1 MSKYTNTLNELQ
13 RDLEKGEEALKKK
26 LSRLYDSE
34 SKKLEKEIAYYF
46 QEYGRDN
53 VLEYRKMMQQLTK
66 EEATMLYEDTD
77 NFFRLHPEHVALR
90 PVRESIYK
98 LNRLEGL
105 QLSIMKQ
112 QLGLSSEEAAL
123 IGDHLLSYT
132 ISTYEGVQGLI
143 PFNQFDGR
151 AAKQVGQKII
161 NDTDFEK
168 RLLANREKLA
178 DYLNNDIAK
187 GIARGD
193 SYDKLSKQICDR
205 FDGVSRRSAYR
216 LLYTEGT
223 RMFNR
228 ANSEA
233 FAEVGINQYRY
244 CTAGDNRVCSDCKA
258 LDGNVYDISE
268 ASEGINYPPMH
279 PWCRCHT
286 EPAVDWDKWL
296 DDRIASREYTDEQR
310 QQARELLE
318 NFTED

>member
-1 MSKYTNTLNELQ
+1 MSKYTDTLNELQ
-13 RDLEKGEEALKKK
+13 KDLEKGEEALKKK

-34 SKKLEKEIAYYF
+34 SKKLEKEIAYYY
-46 QEYGRDN
+46 QTYGKDG
-53 VLEYRKMMQQLTK
+53 VLEYREMMKRLTK
-66 EEATMLYEDTD
+66 EEATMLYEDMD
-77 NFFRLHPEHVALR
+77 EFFRLHPEHAALK

-105 QLSIMKQ
+105 QLSIMAQ
-112 QLGLSSEEAAL
+112 QLGLSSEEEVL
-123 IGDHLLSYT
+123 IRQHLLFYT
-132 ISTYEGVQGLI
+132 ISTYEGV
-143 PFNQFDGR
+143 FKMVTTNAYDNR
-151 AAKQVGQKII
+151 TMKQVGEKLIK
-161 NDTDFEK
+161 DTDFGK
-168 RLLANREKLA
+168 RLQANRQKLA

-193 SYDKLSKQICDR
+193 SYDKLNKQIRDR

-244 CTAGDNRVCSDCKA
+244 CTAGDERVCSDCDA
-258 LDGNVYDISE
+258 LKGNVYDLSE
-268 ASEGINYPPMH
+268 ASEGTNYPPMH

-296 DDRIASREYTDEQR
+296 SDRIASREYTAEQR
-310 QQARELLE
+310 EEAAEIIK
-318 NFTED
+318 NFTEE

>member
-26 LSRLYDSE
+26 LSRLYDAE
-34 SKKLEKEIAYYF
+34 SKKLEKEIAYYY
-46 QEYGRDN
+46 QTYGQDN
-53 VLEYRKMMQQLTK
+53 VLEYRVMMKKLTK
-66 EEATMLYEDTD
+66 EEATMLFEDMD
-77 NFFRLHPEHVALR
+77 NFFRLHPEYSALM

-132 ISTYEGVQGLI
+132 ISTYEGVHGLI

-161 NDTDFEK
+161 QDTDFEK

-193 SYDKLSKQICDR
+193 SYDKLSKQIRDR

-233 FAEVGINQYRY
+233 FAEAGISQYRY
-244 CTAGDNRVCSDCKA
+244 CTASDNRVCSDCKA
-258 LDGNVYDISE
+258 LEGNVYDISE
-268 ASEGINYPPMH
+268 ASEGTNYPPMH

-296 DDRIASREYTDEQR
+296 SDRIASREYTDEQR

-318 NFTED
+318 NFMED

>member
-34 SKKLEKEIAYYF
+34 SKKLEKEIAYYY
-46 QEYGRDN
+46 QTYGKDG
-53 VLEYRKMMQQLTK
+53 VLEYREMMKRLTK
-66 EEATMLYEDTD
+66 EEATMLYEDMN
-77 NFFRLHPEHVALR
+77 NFFRLHPEHASLM

-105 QLSIMKQ
+105 QLSIMAQ
-112 QLGLSSEEAAL
+112 QLGLSSEEEAL
-123 IGDHLLSYT
+123 IRQHLLSYT

-161 NDTDFEK
+161 KDTDFEK
-168 RLLANREKLA
+168 RIQANREKLA

-268 ASEGINYPPMH
+268 ASAGTNYPPMH
-279 PWCRCHT
+279 PWCRCHV

-296 DDRIASREYTDEQR
+296 SDRIASREYTVEQR
-310 QQARELLE
+310 EEAAEIIK
-318 NFTED
+318 NFKED

>member
-13 RDLEKGEEALKKK
+13 KDLEKGEEALKKK

-34 SKKLEKEIAYYF
+34 SKKLEKEIAYYY
-46 QEYGRDN
+46 QTYGKDG
-53 VLEYRKMMQQLTK
+53 VLEYRVMMKQLTK
-66 EEATMLYEDTD
+66 EEATMLYEDMD
-77 NFFRLHPEHVALR
+77 HFFRLHPEHASLR

-132 ISTYEGVQGLI
+132 ISTFEGVQGLI

-161 NDTDFEK
+161 KDTDFEE

-178 DYLNNDIAK
+178 NYLNNDIAK

-193 SYDKLSKQICDR
+193 GYDKLNKQIRER

-233 FAEVGINQYRY
+233 FAEAGINQYRY

-258 LDGNVYDISE
+258 LEGNVYDLSE
-268 ASEGINYPPMH
+268 ASEGTNYPPMH

-296 DDRIASREYTDEQR
+296 SDRIASREYTDEQR

-318 NFTED
+318 NFKED

>member
-1 MSKYTNTLNELQ
+1 MSKYTDTLNELQ
-13 RDLEKGEEALKKK
+13 KDLEKGEEALKKK

-34 SKKLEKEIAYYF
+34 SKKLEKEIAYYY
-46 QEYGRDN
+46 QTYGKDN
-53 VLEYRKMMQQLTK
+53 VLEYRVMMKQLTK
-66 EEATMLYEDTD
+66 EEATMLYEDMD
-77 NFFRLHPEHVALR
+77 HFFRLHPEYSALK

-105 QLSIMKQ
+105 QLSILKQ

-132 ISTYEGVQGLI
+132 ISTFEGVQGLI

-161 NDTDFEK
+161 QDTDFEK

-178 DYLNNDIAK
+178 NYLNNDIAK

-193 SYDKLSKQICDR
+193 SYDKLSKQIRDR

-233 FAEVGINQYRY
+233 FAEAGINQYRY

-258 LDGNVYDISE
+258 LEGNVYNMSD
-268 ASEGINYPPMH
+268 ARDGINYPPMH
-279 PWCRCHT
+279 PWCRCHV

-296 DDRIASREYTDEQR
+296 DDRIASREYTAEQR
-310 QQARELLE
+310 EEAAEIIK
-318 NFTED
+318 NFKED

>member
-13 RDLEKGEEALKKK
+13 LDLEKGEEALKKK
-26 LSRLYDSE
+26 LSRLYDCE
-34 SKKLEKEIAYYF
+34 SKKLEKEIAYYY
-46 QEYGRDN
+46 QTYGRDN
-53 VLEYRKMMQQLTK
+53 VLEYRVMMKKLTK
-66 EEATMLYEDTD
+66 EEATMLYEDVD
-77 NFFRLHPEHVALR
+77 NFFRLHPEHASLR

-123 IGDHLLSYT
+123 IGNHLLSYT
-132 ISTYEGVQGLI
+132 ISTYEGVHGLI

-151 AAKQVGQKII
+151 AAKLVGQKII
-161 NDTDFEK
+161 NDTDFGK
-168 RLLANREKLA
+168 RLQANREKLA
-178 DYLNNDIAK
+178 NYLNNDIAK

-193 SYDKLSKQICDR
+193 SYDKLSKQIRDR

-244 CTAGDNRVCSDCKA
+244 CTTGDNRVCEDCDA
-258 LDGNVYDISE
+258 LEGNVYDLSE
-268 ASEGINYPPMH
+268 ASEGTNYPPMH

-296 DDRIASREYTDEQR
+296 SDRIASREYTDEQR

>member
-77 NFFRLHPEHVALR
+77 NFFRLHPEHVALK

>member
-1 MSKYTNTLNELQ
+1 MSRYTNTLNELQ
-13 RDLEKGEEALKKK
+13 RDLEKGEESLKKK
-26 LSRLYDSE
+26 LSRLYDAE
-34 SKKLEKEIAYYF
+34 SKKLEKEIAYYY
-46 QEYGRDN
+46 QTYGQDN
-53 VLEYRKMMQQLTK
+53 VLEYRVMMKKLTK
-66 EEATMLYEDTD
+66 EEATMLFEDMD
-77 NFFRLHPEHVALR
+77 NFFRLHPEYSALM

-105 QLSIMKQ
+105 QLSIMRQ
-112 QLGLSSEEAAL
+112 QLGLSSEEEAL
-123 IGDHLLSYT
+123 IRQHLLSYT

-244 CTAGDNRVCSDCKA
+244 CSAGDNRVCSDCKA

-268 ASEGINYPPMH
+268 ASAGTNYPPMH

-296 DDRIASREYTDEQR
+296 DDRIASREYTAEQKEE
-310 QQARELLE
+310 AAEIIK

>member
-13 RDLEKGEEALKKK
+13 LDLEKGEEALKKK
-26 LSRLYDSE
+26 LSRLYDNE
-34 SKKLEKEIAYYF
+34 SKKLEKEIAYYY
-46 QEYGRDN
+46 QKYGKDN
-53 VLEYRKMMQQLTK
+53 VLEYREMMKKLTK
-66 EEATMLYEDTD
+66 EEATMLYEDMD
-77 NFFRLHPEHVALR
+77 NFFRLHPEHAALR
-90 PVRESIYK
+90 PVRQSIYK

-161 NDTDFEK
+161 KDTDFGK
-168 RLLANREKLA
+168 RLQANREKLA
-178 DYLNNDIAK
+178 GYLNNDIAK

-233 FAEVGINQYRY
+233 FAEAGINQYRY

-258 LDGNVYDISE
+258 LEGNVYDISE
-268 ASEGINYPPMH
+268 ARDGINYPPMH

-286 EPAVDWDKWL
+286 EPAADWDKWL
-296 DDRIASREYTDEQR
+296 NDRIASREYTDEQR

-318 NFTED
+318 NFKED

>member
-1 MSKYTNTLNELQ
+1 MSRYTNTLNELQ
-13 RDLEKGEEALKKK
+13 RDLEKGEESLKKK
-26 LSRLYDSE
+26 LSRLYDAE
-34 SKKLEKEIAYYF
+34 SKKLEKEIAYYY
-46 QEYGRDN
+46 QTYGQDN
-53 VLEYRKMMQQLTK
+53 VLEYRVMMKKLTK
-66 EEATMLYEDTD
+66 EEATMLFEDMD
-77 NFFRLHPEHVALR
+77 NFFRLHPEYSALM

-105 QLSIMKQ
+105 QLSIMRQ

-123 IGDHLLSYT
+123 IGDHLLFYT

-168 RLLANREKLA
+168 RLQANREKLA
-178 DYLNNDIAK
+178 GYLNNDIAK

-268 ASEGINYPPMH
+268 ASDGTNYPPMH

-296 DDRIASREYTDEQR
+296 SDRIASREYTAEQR
-310 QQARELLE
+310 EEAAEIIK

>member
-1 MSKYTNTLNELQ
+1 MSKYTNALNELQ

-34 SKKLEKEIAYYF
+34 AKKLEKEIAYYY
-46 QEYGRDN
+46 QTYGRGN
-53 VLEYRKMMQQLTK
+53 VLEYREMMKKLTK
-66 EEATMLYEDTD
+66 EEATMLYEDMN
-77 NFFRLHPEHVALR
+77 NFFRLHPEHAALK

-132 ISTYEGVQGLI
+132 ILTYEGVQGLI

-151 AAKQVGQKII
+151 AAKQVGEKII
-161 NDTDFEK
+161 KDTDFGK
-168 RLLANREKLA
+168 RLQANREKLA

-193 SYDKLSKQICDR
+193 SYDKLNKQIRER

-244 CTAGDNRVCSDCKA
+244 CTAGDERVCSDCDA
-258 LDGNVYDISE
+258 LEGNVYDISE
-268 ASEGINYPPMH
+268 ASEGTNYPPMH

-296 DDRIASREYTDEQR
+296 EDRIASREYTDEQR

-318 NFTED
+318 NFKED

>member
-1 MSKYTNTLNELQ
+1 MSKYTDTLNGLQ

-34 SKKLEKEIAYYF
+34 SKKLEKEIAYYY
-46 QEYGRDN
+46 QTYGRDN
-53 VLEYRKMMQQLTK
+53 VLEYRDMMKRLIK
-66 EEATMLYEDTD
+66 EEATMLYEDVD
-77 NFFRLHPEHVALR
+77 NFFRLHPEYASLR

-161 NDTDFEK
+161 QDTDFEK

-205 FDGVSRRSAYR
+205 FDGVSRRSTYR

-233 FAEVGINQYRY
+233 FAEAGINQYRY

-258 LDGNVYDISE
+258 LEGNVYNILE
-268 ASEGINYPPMH
+268 ARDGTNYPPMH

-296 DDRIASREYTDEQR
+296 SDRIASREYTAEQR
-310 QQARELLE
+310 EEAAEIIK
-318 NFTED
+318 NFTEE

>member
-1 MSKYTNTLNELQ
+1 MSRYTNTLNELQ
-13 RDLEKGEEALKKK
+13 RDLEKGEESLKKK
-26 LSRLYDSE
+26 LSRLYDAE
-34 SKKLEKEIAYYF
+34 SKKLEKEIAYYY
-46 QEYGRDN
+46 QTYGQDN
-53 VLEYRKMMQQLTK
+53 VLEYRVMMKKLTK
-66 EEATMLYEDTD
+66 EEATMLFEDMD
-77 NFFRLHPEHVALR
+77 NFFRLHPEYSALM

-105 QLSIMKQ
+105 QLSIMRQ

-123 IGDHLLSYT
+123 IGDHLLFYT
-132 ISTYEGVQGLI
+132 ISTYEGVHGLI

-161 NDTDFEK
+161 KDTDFEE

-193 SYDKLSKQICDR
+193 GYDKLKKQICDR

-244 CTAGDNRVCSDCKA
+244 CTAGDKRVCSDCKA
-258 LDGNVYDISE
+258 LEGNIYDISE
-268 ASEGINYPPMH
+268 ASDGTNYPPMH

-296 DDRIASREYTDEQR
+296 SDRIASREYTVAQR
-310 QQARELLE
+310 EEAAEIIK

>member
-1 MSKYTNTLNELQ
+1 MSRYTNTLNELQ
-13 RDLEKGEEALKKK
+13 LDLEKGEEALKKK

-34 SKKLEKEIAYYF
+34 SKKLEKEIAYYY
-46 QEYGRDN
+46 QTYGKDG
-53 VLEYRKMMQQLTK
+53 VLEYRQMMKKLTK
-66 EEATMLYEDTD
+66 EEATMLYEDMN
-77 NFFRLHPEHVALR
+77 NFFRLHPEHAALK

-268 ASEGINYPPMH
+268 ASDGTNYPPMH

-296 DDRIASREYTDEQR
+296 SDRIAGREYTAEQKEE
-310 QQARELLE
+310 AAEIIK

>member
-26 LSRLYDSE
+26 LSRLYDAE
-34 SKKLEKEIAYYF
+34 SKKLEKEIAYYY
-46 QEYGRDN
+46 QTYGQDN
-53 VLEYRKMMQQLTK
+53 VLEYRVMMKKLTK
-66 EEATMLYEDTD
+66 EEATMLFEDMD
-77 NFFRLHPEHVALR
+77 NFFRLHPEYSALM

-112 QLGLSSEEAAL
+112 QLGLSSKEEAL
-123 IGDHLLSYT
+123 IRQHLLSYT

-168 RLLANREKLA
+168 RLQANREKLA
-178 DYLNNDIAK
+178 GYLNNDIAK

-244 CTAGDNRVCSDCKA
+244 CTAGDERVCSDCDA
-258 LDGNVYDISE
+258 LEGNVYDLSE
-268 ASEGINYPPMH
+268 ASEGTNYPPMH

-296 DDRIASREYTDEQR
+296 SDRIASREYTAEQR
-310 QQARELLE
+310 EEAAEIIK

>member
-13 RDLEKGEEALKKK
+13 KDLEKGEEALKKK

-34 SKKLEKEIAYYF
+34 SKKLEKEIAYYY
-46 QEYGRDN
+46 QTYGKDN
-53 VLEYRKMMQQLTK
+53 VLEYREMMKRLTK
-66 EEATMLYEDTD
+66 EEAIMLYEDMD
-77 NFFRLHPEHVALR
+77 EFFRLHPEHASLK

-98 LNRLEGL
+98 LNRLEAL
-105 QLSIMKQ
+105 QLSIMAQ
-112 QLGLSSEEAAL
+112 QLGLSSEEEAL
-123 IGDHLLSYT
+123 IRQHLLSYT
-132 ISTYEGVQGLI
+132 ISTYEGV
-143 PFNQFDGR
+143 FKMVTTNAYDTR
-151 AAKQVGQKII
+151 AMKQVGEKLIK
-161 NDTDFEK
+161 DTDFGK
-168 RLLANREKLA
+168 RLQANRKKLA

-193 SYDKLSKQICDR
+193 NYNKLNKQIRDR

-244 CTAGDNRVCSDCKA
+244 CTAGDNRVCEDCDA
-258 LDGNVYDISE
+258 LEGNVYDLSE
-268 ASEGINYPPMH
+268 ASEGTNYPPMH

-296 DDRIASREYTDEQR
+296 NDRIASREYTAEQR
-310 QQARELLE
+310 EEAAEIIK
-318 NFTED
+318 NFEED

>member
-34 SKKLEKEIAYYF
+34 SKKLEKEIAYYY
-46 QEYGRDN
+46 QTYGRDN
-53 VLEYRKMMQQLTK
+53 VLEYREMMKQLTK
-66 EEATMLYEDTD
+66 EEATMLYEDMD
-77 NFFRLHPEHVALR
+77 NFFRLHPEYVTLK

-168 RLLANREKLA
+168 RLQANREKLA

-244 CTAGDNRVCSDCKA
+244 CSAGDNRVCSDCKA

-268 ASEGINYPPMH
+268 ASEGTNYPPMH

-296 DDRIASREYTDEQR
+296 NDRIASREYTDEQR

-318 NFTED
+318 NFMED

>member
-1 MSKYTNTLNELQ
+1 MSRYTNTLNELQ

-34 SKKLEKEIAYYF
+34 SKKLEKEIAYYY
-46 QEYGRDN
+46 QAYGKDN
-53 VLEYRKMMQQLTK
+53 VLEYRVMMKQLTK
-66 EEATMLYEDTD
+66 EEATMLYEDMD
-77 NFFRLHPEHVALR
+77 YFFRLHPEYAALK

-112 QLGLSSEEAAL
+112 QLGLSSEEEAL
-123 IGDHLLSYT
+123 IRQHLLSYT

-161 NDTDFEK
+161 NDADFGK

-193 SYDKLSKQICDR
+193 GYDKLSKQICDR

-233 FAEVGINQYRY
+233 FAEAGINQYRY

-258 LDGNVYDISE
+258 LEGNVYNISE
-268 ASEGINYPPMH
+268 ASEGTNYPPMH

-286 EPAVDWDKWL
+286 EPAVGWDKWL
-296 DDRIASREYTDEQR
+296 NDRIASREYTVEQR

-318 NFTED
+318 NFTEE

>member
-1 MSKYTNTLNELQ
+1 MSRYTNTLNELQ

-34 SKKLEKEIAYYF
+34 AKKLEKEIAYYY
-46 QEYGRDN
+46 QTYGRDN
-53 VLEYRKMMQQLTK
+53 VLEYREMMKQLTK
-66 EEATMLYEDTD
+66 EEATMLYEDMD
-77 NFFRLHPEHVALR
+77 NFFRLHPEYVTLK

-168 RLLANREKLA
+168 RLQANREKLA

-244 CTAGDNRVCSDCKA
+244 CSAGDNRVCSDCKA

-268 ASEGINYPPMH
+268 ASEGTNYPPMH

-296 DDRIASREYTDEQR
+296 NDRIASREYTDEQR

-318 NFTED
+318 NFMED

>member
-13 RDLEKGEEALKKK
+13 LDLEKGEEILKKK
-26 LSRLYDSE
+26 LSSLYDSE
-34 SKKLEKEIAYYF
+34 SKKLEKEIAYYY
-46 QEYGRDN
+46 QTYGRDN
-53 VLEYRKMMQQLTK
+53 VLEYREMMKQLTK
-66 EEATMLYEDTD
+66 EEATMLYEDMD
-77 NFFRLHPEHVALR
+77 KFFRLHPEHAALK

-112 QLGLSSEEAAL
+112 QLGLSTKETAL

-151 AAKQVGQKII
+151 TAKLVGEKII
-161 NDTDFEK
+161 KDADFGK
-168 RLLANREKLA
+168 RLQVNREKLA
-178 DYLNNDIAK
+178 GYLNNDIAK

-193 SYDKLSKQICDR
+193 SYDKLNKQIRDR

-258 LDGNVYDISE
+258 LEGNVYDISE
-268 ASEGINYPPMH
+268 ARDGTNYPPMH

-296 DDRIASREYTDEQR
+296 NGRIASREYTVEQR
-310 QQARELLE
+310 QQARKLLE

>member
-1 MSKYTNTLNELQ
+1 MSRYTNALNELQ
-13 RDLEKGEEALKKK
+13 RDLEKGEETLKKK
-26 LSRLYDSE
+26 LSHLYDSE
-34 SKKLEKEIAYYF
+34 AKKLEKEIAYYY
-46 QEYGRDN
+46 QTYGKDN
-53 VLEYRKMMQQLTK
+53 VLEYRQMMKQLTK
-66 EEATMLYEDTD
+66 EEATMLYEDMN
-77 NFFRLHPEHVALR
+77 NFFRLHPEYSALM

-132 ISTYEGVQGLI
+132 ISTYEGVSGLI

-161 NDTDFEK
+161 KDTDFGK
-168 RLLANREKLA
+168 RLQANREKLA

-193 SYDKLSKQICDR
+193 SYDKLNKQIRDR

-296 DDRIASREYTDEQR
+296 NDRIASREYTVEQR

-318 NFTED
+318 NFKED

>member
-13 RDLEKGEEALKKK
+13 LDLEKGEEALKKK

-34 SKKLEKEIAYYF
+34 SKKLEKEIAYYY
-46 QEYGRDN
+46 QTYGRDN
-53 VLEYRKMMQQLTK
+53 VLEFREMMKQLTK

-77 NFFRLHPEHVALR
+77 NFFRSHPEYAALR

-105 QLSIMKQ
+105 QLSILKQ

-132 ISTYEGVQGLI
+132 ITTYEGVQGLI

-161 NDTDFEK
+161 KDTDFEE

-178 DYLNNDIAK
+178 NYLNNDIAK

-193 SYDKLSKQICDR
+193 SYDKLNKQIRDR

-244 CTAGDNRVCSDCKA
+244 CSAGDNRVCSDCKA

-268 ASEGINYPPMH
+268 ANEGINYPPMH

-296 DDRIASREYTDEQR
+296 SDRIASREYTAEQR
-310 QQARELLE
+310 EEAAEIIK

>member
-13 RDLEKGEEALKKK
+13 LDLEKGEEALKKK

-34 SKKLEKEIAYYF
+34 SKKLEKEIAYYY
-46 QEYGRDN
+46 QTYGKDG
-53 VLEYRKMMQQLTK
+53 VLKYREMMKQLTK
-66 EEATMLYEDTD
+66 EEATMLYEDMD
-77 NFFRLHPEHVALR
+77 NFFRLHPEHASLR

-112 QLGLSSEEAAL
+112 QLGLSTKETAL

-151 AAKQVGQKII
+151 TAKQVGQKII
-161 NDTDFEK
+161 KDTDFEK
-168 RLLANREKLA
+168 RLQANREKLA
-178 DYLNNDIAK
+178 GYLNNDIAK

-193 SYDKLSKQICDR
+193 NYDKLNKQIRDR

-233 FAEVGINQYRY
+233 FAEAGINQYRY

-258 LDGNVYDISE
+258 LEGNVYNLSE
-268 ASEGINYPPMH
+268 ARDGINYPPMH

-296 DDRIASREYTDEQR
+296 NDRIASREYTVEQR

-318 NFTED
+318 NFKED

>member
-1 MSKYTNTLNELQ
+1 MSRYTNTLNELQ
-13 RDLEKGEEALKKK
+13 RDLEKGEESLKKK
-26 LSRLYDSE
+26 LSRLYDAE
-34 SKKLEKEIAYYF
+34 SKKLEKEIAYYY
-46 QEYGRDN
+46 QTYGQDN
-53 VLEYRKMMQQLTK
+53 VLEYRVMMKKLTK
-66 EEATMLYEDTD
+66 EEATMLFEDMD
-77 NFFRLHPEHVALR
+77 NFFRLHPEYSALM

-161 NDTDFEK
+161 KDTDFAK
-168 RLLANREKLA
+168 RLQANREKLA

-187 GIARGD
+187 GVARGD

-258 LDGNVYDISE
+258 LEGNVYDLSE
-268 ASEGINYPPMH
+268 ARDGINYPPMH

-286 EPAVDWDKWL
+286 EPAVDWNKWL
-296 DDRIASREYTDEQR
+296 DDRIASREYTAEQR
-310 QQARELLE
+310 EEAAEIIK

>member
-1 MSKYTNTLNELQ
+1 MM
-13 RDLEKGEEALKKK
+13 KK
-26 LSRLYDSE
+26 
-34 SKKLEKEIAYYF
+34 
-46 QEYGRDN
+46 
-53 VLEYRKMMQQLTK
+53 LTK
-66 EEATMLYEDTD
+66 EEATMLYEDMD
-77 NFFRLHPEHVALR
+77 NFFRLHPEHVALK

-105 QLSIMKQ
+105 QLSILKQ

-132 ISTYEGVQGLI
+132 ISTYEGVHGLI

-151 AAKQVGQKII
+151 AAKQVGEKII
-161 NDTDFEK
+161 KDTDFGK
-168 RLLANREKLA
+168 RLQANREKLA

-193 SYDKLSKQICDR
+193 SYDKLSKQIRER

-233 FAEVGINQYRY
+233 FAEAGINQYRY

-258 LDGNVYDISE
+258 LDGNVYNLSE
-268 ASEGINYPPMH
+268 ARDGINYPPMH

-296 DDRIASREYTDEQR
+296 SDRIASREYTAEQR
-310 QQARELLE
+310 EEAAEIIK

>member
-1 MSKYTNTLNELQ
+1 MSRYTNTLNELQ

-34 SKKLEKEIAYYF
+34 SKKLEKEIAYYY
-46 QEYGRDN
+46 QTYGIDN
-53 VLEYRKMMQQLTK
+53 VLEYRNMMKLLTK
-66 EEATMLYEDTD
+66 EEAAMLYEDMN
-77 NFFRLHPEHVALR
+77 NFFRLHPEHTSLR

-105 QLSIMKQ
+105 QLSIMAQ
-112 QLGLSSEEAAL
+112 QLGLSSEEEAL
-123 IGDHLLSYT
+123 IRQHLLSYT

-143 PFNQFDGR
+143 SFNQFDGR
-151 AAKQVGQKII
+151 AAKQVGEKII
-161 NDTDFEK
+161 KDTDFGK
-168 RLLANREKLA
+168 RLQANREKLA

-193 SYDKLSKQICDR
+193 SYDVLSKQIRER
-205 FDGVSRRSAYR
+205 FDNVSRRTAYR

-244 CTAGDNRVCSDCKA
+244 CSAGDNRVCSDCKA

-268 ASEGINYPPMH
+268 ASEGTNYPPMH

-296 DDRIASREYTDEQR
+296 EDRIASREYTDEQR

-318 NFTED
+318 NFKED

>member
-1 MSKYTNTLNELQ
+1 MSRYTNTLNELQ

-34 SKKLEKEIAYYF
+34 SKKLEKEIAYYY
-46 QEYGRDN
+46 QTYGKDN
-53 VLEYRKMMQQLTK
+53 VLEYRQMMKQLTK
-66 EEATMLYEDTD
+66 EEATMLYEDM
-77 NFFRLHPEHVALR
+77 NHFFRLHPEHAALK

-178 DYLNNDIAK
+178 NYLNNDIAK

-244 CTAGDNRVCSDCKA
+244 CTAGDNRVCGDCKA
-258 LDGNVYDISE
+258 LEGNVYDIAE
-268 ASEGINYPPMH
+268 ARDGINYPPMH

-296 DDRIASREYTDEQR
+296 SDRIASREYTAEQR
-310 QQARELLE
+310 EEAAEIIK
-318 NFTED
+318 NFKED

>member
-1 MSKYTNTLNELQ
+1 MSRYTNTLNELQ

-34 SKKLEKEIAYYF
+34 SKKLEKEIAYYY
-46 QEYGRDN
+46 QTYGRDN
-53 VLEYRKMMQQLTK
+53 VLEYREMMKQLTK
-66 EEATMLYEDTD
+66 EEAAMLYEDMD
-77 NFFRLHPEHVALR
+77 NFFRLHPEYVTLK

-168 RLLANREKLA
+168 RLQANREKLA

-244 CTAGDNRVCSDCKA
+244 CSAGDNRVCSDCKA

-268 ASEGINYPPMH
+268 ASEGTNYPPMH

-296 DDRIASREYTDEQR
+296 EDRIASREYTVEQR

-318 NFTED
+318 NFKED

>member
-1 MSKYTNTLNELQ
+1 
-13 RDLEKGEEALKKK
+13 
-26 LSRLYDSE
+26 
-34 SKKLEKEIAYYF
+34 
-46 QEYGRDN
+46 
-53 VLEYRKMMQQLTK
+53 MMKRLTK
-66 EEATMLYEDTD
+66 EEATMLYEDMD
-77 NFFRLHPEHVALR
+77 KFFRLHPEYAALK

-161 NDTDFEK
+161 KDTDFEK

-193 SYDKLSKQICDR
+193 SYDKLNKQIRDR

-233 FAEVGINQYRY
+233 FAEAGINQYRY
-244 CTAGDNRVCSDCKA
+244 CTAGDNRVCGDCKA
-258 LDGNVYDISE
+258 LEGNVYNIDE
-268 ASEGINYPPMH
+268 ASEGTNYPPMH

-296 DDRIASREYTDEQR
+296 SDRIASREYTAEQR
-310 QQARELLE
+310 EEAAEIIK
-318 NFTED
+318 NFTEE

>member
-13 RDLEKGEEALKKK
+13 LDLEKGEEALKKK

-34 SKKLEKEIAYYF
+34 SKKLEKEIAYYY
-46 QEYGRDN
+46 QKYGKDN
-53 VLEYRKMMQQLTK
+53 VLEYREMMKQLTK
-66 EEATMLYEDTD
+66 EEAAMLYEDTD
-77 NFFRLHPEHVALR
+77 NFFRLHPEYVTLK

-132 ISTYEGVQGLI
+132 ISTFEGVQGLI

-151 AAKQVGQKII
+151 AAKQVGEKII
-161 NDTDFEK
+161 KNADFGK
-168 RLLANREKLA
+168 RLQANREKLA

-233 FAEVGINQYRY
+233 FAEAGINQYRY

>member
-1 MSKYTNTLNELQ
+1 MSRYTNTLNELQ

-26 LSRLYDSE
+26 LSRLYDAE
-34 SKKLEKEIAYYF
+34 SKKLEKEIAYYY
-46 QEYGRDN
+46 QKYGKDN
-53 VLEYRKMMQQLTK
+53 VLEYRQMMKQLTK
-66 EEATMLYEDTD
+66 EEATMLFEDME
-77 NFFRLHPEHVALR
+77 NFFRLHPEYAELR

-132 ISTYEGVQGLI
+132 ISTYEGVQVLI

-151 AAKQVGQKII
+151 AAKQVGQKIVK
-161 NDTDFEK
+161 DTDFEE

-193 SYDKLSKQICDR
+193 SYDRLSKQIRDR

-233 FAEVGINQYRY
+233 FAEAGINQYRY

-268 ASEGINYPPMH
+268 ASDGTNYPPMH

-318 NFTED
+318 NFKED

>member
-1 MSKYTNTLNELQ
+1 MSRYTNTLNELQ
-13 RDLEKGEEALKKK
+13 TDLEKGEEILKKK
-26 LSRLYDSE
+26 LSHLYDSE
-34 SKKLEKEIAYYF
+34 SKKLEKEIAYYY
-46 QEYGRDN
+46 QTYGRDN
-53 VLEYRKMMQQLTK
+53 VLEYRIMMKQLTK
-66 EEATMLYEDTD
+66 EEATMLYEDME
-77 NFFRLHPEHVALR
+77 NFFRLHPEYAALR

-132 ISTYEGVQGLI
+132 ISTYEGVHGLI

-151 AAKQVGQKII
+151 AAKLVGQKII
-161 NDTDFEK
+161 KDADFEK

-193 SYDKLSKQICDR
+193 GYDKLSKQICDR

-244 CTAGDNRVCSDCKA
+244 CTAGDNRVCGDCKA
-258 LDGNVYDISE
+258 LEGNVYNLSE
-268 ASEGINYPPMH
+268 ARDGTNYPPMH

-296 DDRIASREYTDEQR
+296 SDRIASREYTAEQR
-310 QQARELLE
+310 EEAAEIIK

>member
-1 MSKYTNTLNELQ
+1 MSRYTNTLNELQ
-13 RDLEKGEEALKKK
+13 LDLEKGEEALKKK

-34 SKKLEKEIAYYF
+34 SKKLEKEIAYYY
-46 QEYGRDN
+46 QTYGKDG
-53 VLEYRKMMQQLTK
+53 VLEYREMMKRLTK

-77 NFFRLHPEHVALR
+77 NFFRLHPEYSALM

-112 QLGLSSEEAAL
+112 QLGLSSEEEAL
-123 IGDHLLSYT
+123 IRQHLLSYT

-161 NDTDFEK
+161 KDTDFEK
-168 RLLANREKLA
+168 RIQANREKLA

-233 FAEVGINQYRY
+233 FAEAGINQYRY

-258 LDGNVYDISE
+258 LEGNVYDISE
-268 ASEGINYPPMH
+268 ASEGTNYPPMH

-286 EPAVDWDKWL
+286 EPAVGWDKWL
-296 DDRIASREYTDEQR
+296 EDRIASREYTAEQR

-318 NFTED
+318 NFKED

>member
-268 ASEGINYPPMH
+268 ASEGINY
-279 PWCRCHT
+279 C
-286 EPAVDWDKWL
+286 
-296 DDRIASREYTDEQR
+296 
-310 QQARELLE
+310 
-318 NFTED
+318 

>member
-1 MSKYTNTLNELQ
+1 
-13 RDLEKGEEALKKK
+13 
-26 LSRLYDSE
+26 
-34 SKKLEKEIAYYF
+34 
-46 QEYGRDN
+46 
-53 VLEYRKMMQQLTK
+53 
-66 EEATMLYEDTD
+66 MLYEDMD
-77 NFFRLHPEHVALR
+77 NFFRLHPEHVTLR
-90 PVRESIYK
+90 PVRQSIYK

-318 NFTED
+318 NFTEE

>member
-26 LSRLYDSE
+26 LSRLYDAE
-34 SKKLEKEIAYYF
+34 SKKLEKEIAYYY
-46 QEYGRDN
+46 QTYGQDN
-53 VLEYRKMMQQLTK
+53 VLEYRVMMKKLTK
-66 EEATMLYEDTD
+66 EEATMLFEDMD
-77 NFFRLHPEHVALR
+77 NFFRLHPEYSALM

-233 FAEVGINQYRY
+233 FAEAGINQYRY
-244 CTAGDNRVCSDCKA
+244 CSAGDNRVCSDCKA

-268 ASEGINYPPMH
+268 ASDGTNYPPMH

-318 NFTED
+318 NFKED

>member
-13 RDLEKGEEALKKK
+13 IDLEKGEEALKKK

-34 SKKLEKEIAYYF
+34 AKKLEKEIAYYY
-46 QEYGRDN
+46 QTYGRDN
-53 VLEYRKMMQQLTK
+53 VLEYRQMMKKLTK
-66 EEATMLYEDTD
+66 EEANMLYEDMD
-77 NFFRLHPEHVALR
+77 NFFRLHPEYSALM

-151 AAKQVGQKII
+151 AAKLVGQKII
-161 NDTDFEK
+161 NDTDFGK
-168 RLLANREKLA
+168 RLQANREKLA

-193 SYDKLSKQICDR
+193 SYDKLNKQIRER

-244 CTAGDNRVCSDCKA
+244 CSAGDNRVCGDCKA
-258 LDGNVYDISE
+258 LEGNVYDISE
-268 ASEGINYPPMH
+268 ASEGTNYPPMH

-296 DDRIASREYTDEQR
+296 NDRIASREYTDEQR

-318 NFTED
+318 IFKED

>member
-1 MSKYTNTLNELQ
+1 MSRYINILNELQ
-13 RDLEKGEEALKKK
+13 RDLEKGEETLKKK

-46 QEYGRDN
+46 QTYGEDN
-53 VLEYRKMMQQLTK
+53 VLEYREMMKQLTK
-66 EEATMLYEDTD
+66 EEAAMLYEDMN
-77 NFFRLHPEHVALR
+77 NFFRLHPEYVTLK

-168 RLLANREKLA
+168 RLQANREKLA

-244 CTAGDNRVCSDCKA
+244 CSAGDNRVCSDCKA

-268 ASEGINYPPMH
+268 ASEGTNYPPMH

-296 DDRIASREYTDEQR
+296 NDRIASREYTDEQR

-318 NFTED
+318 NFMED

>member
-1 MSKYTNTLNELQ
+1 MSRYTNTLNELQ
-13 RDLEKGEEALKKK
+13 RDLEKGEETLKKK

-46 QEYGRDN
+46 QTYGEDN
-53 VLEYRKMMQQLTK
+53 VLEYREMMKQLTK
-66 EEATMLYEDTD
+66 EEAAMLYEDMN
-77 NFFRLHPEHVALR
+77 NFFRLHPEYVTLK

-168 RLLANREKLA
+168 RLQANREKLA

-244 CTAGDNRVCSDCKA
+244 CSAGDNRVCSDCKA

-268 ASEGINYPPMH
+268 ASEGTNYPPMH

-286 EPAVDWDKWL
+286 EPAVDWDKCL
-296 DDRIASREYTDEQR
+296 NDRIASREYTDEQR

-318 NFTED
+318 NFMED